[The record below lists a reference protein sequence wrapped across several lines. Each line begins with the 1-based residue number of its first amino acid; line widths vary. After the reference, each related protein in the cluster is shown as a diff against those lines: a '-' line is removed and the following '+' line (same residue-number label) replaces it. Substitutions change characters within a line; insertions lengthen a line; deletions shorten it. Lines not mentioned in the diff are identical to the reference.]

1 MQKKKILFILALIC
15 AVVQGAKADDGWSV
29 WDGSSMEQPEVTT
42 NGDRK
47 VILIKSAA
55 NLAYIRKHWTER
67 IDGQRTEIK
76 DDWCYS
82 QDYLLQTNID
92 MTAKSW
98 NTFISQLFDQGYSKT
113 FDGDGHTIKIKIDD
127 GSSENSQGLFDGLH
141 ENGVIKNLHM
151 DVYIKVGNARK
162 VGGIVGGNYGTIENC
177 WVSGHV
183 ESAHYSA
190 NDADLGGIAGLN
202 ESHGKIKNCCVTA
215 DVKNTK
221 GNSGVGG
228 IAGSNEGTIEHVTFY
243 GSVSVD
249 HAQANKWVG
258 DQDGTLN
265 NNYDSF
271 NQSEYNSA
279 SGNDMY
285 RQAIKYTNSI
295 TVNTSGSGTL
305 HISAYG
311 EDNVPG
317 CSPGQTVT
325 VTKTSGNQILSFSVK
340 DADGNSIAISGDIYQ
355 NGVATFTMPNK
366 SVTVT
371 ASFRLTWPEQGDGTK
386 DNPYIIADA
395 TDWYGFATQ
404 VSNGVSYSGKFV
416 KLTNNI
422 SVNKMCGYVSGGT
435 PTKAFSGIFDG
446 ASNTITVSISD
457 RNNGAAPF
465 CYINGATIKNLTI
478 AGSIYG
484 GPYTGGLVGFADGT
498 NRIEDCTVNAEIRLN
513 FDNAGGIVAHG
524 MNSNTTI
531 SNCTFAGTVIGW
543 NTHNVGGIWGWSDQ
557 GTPVIE
563 NCMEKGT
570 YNNQVISM
578 HPIGLQGSTGTVTN
592 CYYLNPQKDWPTN
605 ASTHSGAYQ
614 VSYTQPDDEITK
626 QVQLNDGNY
635 YVFSTVSGVEGLYNY
650 TGSNINVV
658 PAVAFRGTTLTE
670 STDYTYTISP
680 ATVRDK
686 GDYTLTI
693 TAKDGSGYHG
703 TKTLHFTVSGYTPV
717 TSDMTTLTTDEYIV
731 GSDMNFSTRITISGN
746 VVLHLAEG
754 KTLTATKGIELSQDN
769 SLTIYGPGTLTING
783 CDDEKS
789 GIGAKEVG
797 TLTINGGTINV
808 TGGYWAAGIGGDRDN
823 TAGGTITINGG
834 VVNAMGGRYGAGIGG
849 GGDFKMGHYGI
860 CGDIIINGGQVT
872 ATGDDNNYSNLQV
885 PGIGPGHEDNR
896 EYEETTYSNS
906 GTLTLNWTKTD
917 GFINCSG
924 YINSKNSTLESI
936 TFANGK
942 KYILEGTNTIAT
954 ASNIKGDIKKIVPA
968 AVLFDKGDNSA
979 MLSDCEGKGL
989 PALLADR
996 TLYKDGA
1003 WNTICL
1009 PFDVT
1014 IAGSPLAG
1022 AEARALESASIS
1034 GTTLTL
1040 TFGDAVTTLKAGTPY
1055 IIKWTKP
1062 DNYVAYDGTNAD
1074 GTSDIVSPFFN
1085 GVTIDATDRSYD
1097 NYDNGISGD
1106 NRVRFLGT
1114 YKYTAFD
1121 SEDKSILFLGDA
1133 NKLYYP
1139 LSGASLGAQRAYFK
1153 IGTDGGSA
1161 RQITDFEIDFG
1172 DSSETTGILNSQI
1185 SNLNSSDAWYTID
1198 GRKLCGKP
1206 TQRGIYI
1213 NNGKKVVI
1221 K

>member
-1 MQKKKILFILALIC
+1 MQKKKMVFIIALIC

-42 NGDRK
+42 IGDRK
-47 VILIKSAA
+47 VILLKSAA
-55 NLAYIRKHWTER
+55 NLAYIRRYWTYR
-67 IDGQRTEIK
+67 IDGLNTSVK
-76 DDWCYS
+76 DDWCYC
-82 QDYLLQTNID
+82 QDYKLQTNID

-98 NTFISQLFDQGYSKT
+98 NTFVSQIFDQGYSNT

-127 GSSENSQGLFDGLH
+127 GRSENSQGLFDGLF

-162 VGGIVGGNYGTIENC
+162 VGGIVGDNFGTIENC

-183 ESAHYSA
+183 ESDHYHSSL
-190 NDADLGGIAGLN
+190 DADLGGIAGLN
-202 ESHGKIKNCCVTA
+202 ESSGKIKNCCVTA
-215 DVKNTK
+215 DVKNTD

-228 IAGSNEGTIEHVTFY
+228 IVGSNEGTIEHVTFY

-249 HAQANKWVG
+249 HSQYNKWVG

-279 SGNDMY
+279 TGNDVY

-295 TVNTSGSGTL
+295 TVNTSGCGTL

-311 EDNVPG
+311 EDNVPS

-325 VTKTSGNQILSFSVK
+325 VTKTSGNEILSFSVK
-340 DADGNSIAISGDIYQ
+340 DADGNSIAISGDIVQ

-371 ASFRLTWPEQGDGTK
+371 ASFRLTWPRQGDGTE
-386 DNPYIIADA
+386 DNPYIISDA

-422 SVNKMCGYVSGGT
+422 SVNKMCGYVLGGT

-446 ASNTITVSISD
+446 AGNTITVSISD

-465 CYINGATIKNLTI
+465 SYINGATIKNLTI
-478 AGSIYG
+478 DGSIYG
-484 GPYTGGLVGFADGT
+484 GPYTGGLVGFANGT
-498 NRIEDCTVNAEIRLN
+498 NRIEDCTVKAEIRLD
-513 FDNAGGIVAHG
+513 FDNVGGIVAHG

-635 YVFSTVSGVEGLYNY
+635 YVFSTVSGVEGLYDY

-670 STDYTYTISP
+670 GTDYTYTISP

-754 KTLTATKGIELSQDN
+754 KTLTATKGIELSQGN

-783 CDDEKS
+783 CDDKKS
-789 GIGAKEVG
+789 GIGAEEAG

-808 TGGYWAAGIGGDRDN
+808 TGGYWAAGIGGDKNN

-834 VVNAMGGRYGAGIGG
+834 VVNATGGRYGAGIGG
-849 GGDFKMGHYGI
+849 GIDFKIGHYGI

-872 ATGDDNNYSNLQV
+872 ATGGDYAT
-885 PGIGPGHEDNR
+885 GIGPGHEDNC
-896 EYEETTYSNS
+896 EYEENTYYNS

-954 ASNIKGDIKKIVPA
+954 DSNIKGDIKKIVPA
-968 AVLFDKGDNSA
+968 AVFFDKGDNSA

-996 TLYKDGA
+996 TLYKDGK
-1003 WNTICL
+1003 WNTLCL
-1009 PFDVT
+1009 PFNLVLE
-1014 IAGSPLAG
+1014 GSPLEG
-1022 AEARALESASIS
+1022 ATARPLSSASIS
-1034 GTTLTL
+1034 GTTLNL
-1040 TFGDAVTTLKAGTPY
+1040 EFGDAVTTLEAGTPY
-1055 IIKWTKP
+1055 IIKWAK
-1062 DNYVAYDGTNAD
+1062 AD
-1074 GTSDIVSPFFN
+1074 GYDQASEDARDIKNPVFN

-1097 NYDNGISGD
+1097 NGVWGEE
-1106 NRVRFLGT
+1106 RVRFLGT
-1114 YKYTAFD
+1114 YKSTTFTA
-1121 SEDKSILFLGDA
+1121 EDKSILFLGDA
-1133 NKLYYP
+1133 NTLYYAG
-1139 LSGASLGAQRAYFK
+1139 SGAGLGAQRAYFK
-1153 IGTDGGSA
+1153 IGSDGALLAS
-1161 RQITDFEIDFG
+1161 RLTSFNIDFG
-1172 DSSETTGILNSQI
+1172 DDEATGII
-1185 SNLNSSDAWYTID
+1185 SLTPDPSPKGEGSEYWYSLD
-1198 GRKLCGKP
+1198 GRRLDTKP
-1206 TQRGIYI
+1206 TKKGVYI
-1213 NNGKKVVI
+1213 NNGRRIVI

>member
-1 MQKKKILFILALIC
+1 MRKKLFFILALLC

-67 IDGQRTEIK
+67 IDGQRTTIK

-82 QDYLLQTNID
+82 QDLKLQTNID

-98 NTFISQLFDQGYSKT
+98 NTFISQVFDQGYSNT

-127 GSSENSQGLFDGLH
+127 GSSENCRGLFDGLF

-162 VGGIVGGNYGTIENC
+162 VGGIVGDNFGTIENC

-183 ESAHYSA
+183 ESDHYHSSL
-190 NDADLGGIAGLN
+190 DADLGGIAGLN
-202 ESHGKIKNCCVTA
+202 ESSGKIKNCCVTA
-215 DVKNTK
+215 DVKNTD

-228 IAGSNEGTIEHVTFY
+228 IVGSNEGTIEHVTFY

-249 HAQANKWVG
+249 HAQYNKWVG

-279 SGNDMY
+279 TGNDLY

-295 TVNTSGSGTL
+295 TVNTSGCGTL

-311 EDNVPG
+311 EDNVPS

-325 VTKTSGNQILSFSVK
+325 VTKTSGNEILSFSVK
-340 DADGNSIAISGDIYQ
+340 DADGNSIAISGDIDQ

-371 ASFRLTWPEQGDGTK
+371 ASFRLTWPQQGDGTE

-446 ASNTITVSISD
+446 ANNTITVSISD

-478 AGSIYG
+478 DGSIYG
-484 GPYTGGLVGFADGT
+484 GPYTGGLVGFANGT
-498 NRIEDCTVNAEIRLN
+498 NRIEDCTVKAEIRLD
-513 FDNAGGIVAHG
+513 FDNVGGIVAHG

-635 YVFSTVSGVEGLYNY
+635 YVFSTVSGVEGLYDY

-670 STDYTYTISP
+670 GTDYTYTISP

-754 KTLTATKGIELSQDN
+754 KTLTATKGIELSQGN

-783 CDDEKS
+783 CDDNKS
-789 GIGAKEVG
+789 GIGAEEAG

-808 TGGYWAAGIGGDRDN
+808 TGGYWAAGIGGDKNN

-834 VVNAMGGRYGAGIGG
+834 VVNATGGRYGAGIGG
-849 GGDFKMGHYGI
+849 GIDFKIGHYGI

-872 ATGDDNNYSNLQV
+872 ATGGDYAT
-885 PGIGPGHEDNR
+885 GIGPGHEDNC
-896 EYEETTYSNS
+896 EYEENTYYNS

-936 TFANGK
+936 TFANSK

-954 ASNIKGDIKKIVPA
+954 DSNIKGDIKKIVPA
-968 AVLFDKGDNSA
+968 AVFFDKGDNSA

-996 TLYKDGA
+996 TLYKDGK
-1003 WNTICL
+1003 WNTLCL
-1009 PFDVT
+1009 PFNLVLE
-1014 IAGSPLAG
+1014 GSPLEG
-1022 AEARALESASIS
+1022 ATARPLSSASIS
-1034 GTTLTL
+1034 GTTLNL
-1040 TFGDAVTTLKAGTPY
+1040 EFGDAVTMLVAGTPY
-1055 IIKWTKP
+1055 IIKWAK
-1062 DNYVAYDGTNAD
+1062 AD
-1074 GTSDIVSPFFN
+1074 GYDQASEDARDIKNPVFN

-1097 NYDNGISGD
+1097 NGVWGEE
-1106 NRVRFLGT
+1106 RVRFLGT
-1114 YKYTAFD
+1114 YKSTTFTA
-1121 SEDKSILFLGDA
+1121 EDKSILFLGDA
-1133 NKLYYP
+1133 NTLYYAG
-1139 LSGASLGAQRAYFK
+1139 SGAGLGAQRAYFK
-1153 IGTDGGSA
+1153 IGSDGALLAS
-1161 RQITDFEIDFG
+1161 RLTSFNIDFG
-1172 DSSETTGILNSQI
+1172 DDEATGII
-1185 SNLNSSDAWYTID
+1185 SLTPDPSPKGEGSEYWYSLD
-1198 GRKLCGKP
+1198 GRRLDTKP
-1206 TQRGIYI
+1206 TKKGVYI
-1213 NNGKKVVI
+1213 NNGRRIVI